1 MAIGVL
7 AKEMN
12 CLCNRAEIYRP
23 LALQFSHSDDDY
35 IARQA
40 ASIHEIATVITE
52 EVDD

>member
-1 MAIGVL
+1 MGVL
-7 AKEMN
+7 AKKMN

-23 LALQFSHSDDDY
+23 AALQFSHSDDDY

-40 ASIHEIATVITE
+40 FSIHDIATVINE